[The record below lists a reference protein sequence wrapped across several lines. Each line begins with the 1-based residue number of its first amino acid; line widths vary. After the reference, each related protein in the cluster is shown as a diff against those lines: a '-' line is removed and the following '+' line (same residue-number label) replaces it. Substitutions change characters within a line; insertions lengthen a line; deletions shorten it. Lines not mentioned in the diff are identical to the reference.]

1 MATKSFNKETGT
13 GWKLT
18 KSGWK
23 FYEKNKLAK
32 DQNPGITKLRKI
44 LIDNTIKMPFKGA
57 RNLLKIGDEVTK
69 PLQSGAKTI
78 YQKGT
83 LDPTS
88 QEEFGKAL
96 TIFEANRR
104 REQKSLKNRFI
115 SDQKKAQDFF
125 GTGAKADASLLKEEN
140 KALTE
145 DVKRL
150 RNLAKSGKMFL
161 TNETNSKES
170 QKTAELAKLSN
181 LPFEEQA
188 EIGKKL
194 ELSKE
199 ASYEDVLKMKRG
211 KERDELTLKHWEK
224 KGYEFEGL
232 SKQDRRELANEL
244 RIRDKEFTGTKGT
257 FIHYGNKRFKQ
268 NKEALKIE
276 NTTEKNVVTPPDTK
290 LQRFNDHL
298 TEKNT
303 FYS

>member
-1 MATKSFNKETGT
+1 MSKKTFNKETGN

-23 FYEKNKLAK
+23 FYENHKLAK
-32 DQNPGITKLRKI
+32 DQNPGITKLRKL
-44 LIDNTIKMPFKGA
+44 LIDDTISMPFRGA

-88 QEEFGKAL
+88 QEEFGEAL

-104 REQKSLKNRFI
+104 RDQKSRKNRFI

-140 KALTE
+140 KALTA
-145 DVKRL
+145 DLQRL
-150 RNLAKSGKMFL
+150 RNFVKNNKMPL
-161 TNETNSKES
+161 TSEANSKES
-170 QKTAELAKLSN
+170 KESAELAKLSN
-181 LPFEEQA
+181 LPFEKQA
-188 EIGKKL
+188 EIGEKL
-194 ELSKE
+194 DLTKE
-199 ASYEDVLKMKRG
+199 PSYEDVLKMKRG

-224 KGYEFEGL
+224 KGYDFEGL

-268 NKEALKIE
+268 NKESLKIE
-276 NTTEKNVVTPPDTK
+276 NTTEKNVVTPPDT
-290 LQRFNDHL
+290 D
-298 TEKNT
+298 
-303 FYS
+303 